1 MISFFYKVKKIKE
14 DSEIKPDK
22 IKNVYIY
29 SPYKL

>member
-1 MISFFYKVKKIKE
+1 MYIVTKKIKE